1 MPSYYELPEYSA
13 ILTFVDAVFSQINI
27 GLLIYHL
34 EEPDDPTK
42 LRLIYANAEASRC
55 TGTDLSDRIGKFI
68 LEAFPNLQE
77 TDLPRI
83 YASVAIKEIPQ
94 RLGVVSYKDD
104 QLQEASY
111 AVRAFPMP
119 SSCVGILFENVRGTS
134 PLID

>member
-34 EEPDDPTK
+34 ERPDDPAS

-55 TGTDLSDRIGKFI
+55 TGTDLGDRIGKFI
-68 LEAFPNLQE
+68 LEAFPNLGD
-77 TDLPRI
+77 DLPRI
-83 YASVAIKEIPQ
+83 YTSVATKEIPQ
-94 RLGVVSYKDD
+94 RLGIVSYKDD

-119 SSCVGILFENVRGTS
+119 SSCVGILFENVLGTS
-134 PLID
+134 PLPA

>member
-34 EEPDDPTK
+34 EEPDDPTT

-55 TGTDLSDRIGKFI
+55 TGTDLTDRIGKFI
-68 LEAFPNLQE
+68 LEAFPNLG
-77 TDLPRI
+77 DLPRV
-83 YASVAIKEIPQ
+83 YASVATKGIPQ
-94 RLGVVSYKDD
+94 RLGVVSYKDEH
-104 QLQEASY
+104 LQEASY

-119 SSCVGILFENVRGTS
+119 SSCVGILFENILGTS
-134 PLID
+134 PLAE